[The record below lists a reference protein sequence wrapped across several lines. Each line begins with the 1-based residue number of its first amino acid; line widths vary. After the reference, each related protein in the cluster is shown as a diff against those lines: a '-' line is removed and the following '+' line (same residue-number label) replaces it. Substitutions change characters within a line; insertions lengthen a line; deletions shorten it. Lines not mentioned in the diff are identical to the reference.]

1 MTRRHPGSTRTDT
14 RFPSPTRFR
23 SDEYPRHGVTVEAL
37 AGLRPAFDREG
48 SVTAGNASGINDG
61 AAAVVLMSAADAA
74 KRGPAPLARIVSWA
88 TCGVAPAVM
97 RTGPLPSRPPA
108 LEQSEGH
115 PLWTEVGSPNDT
127 RWWPVYSKN

>member
-74 KRGPAPLARIVSWA
+74 KRGVAPLARIVSWRSEEH
-88 TCGVAPAVM
+88 TSE
-97 RTGPLPSRPPA
+97 LPSLMRISYA
-108 LEQSEGH
+108 VFCLQKKRKR
-115 PLWTEVGSPNDT
+115 TTTNTD
-127 RWWPVYSKN
+127 